1 MEIRYLGHASFHLK
15 GKSASVVTDP
25 FDKEKVGLK
34 FPSVSAEIITVSHDH
49 PDHNVVKGVEGTPL
63 ILDLPGEFEKEGI
76 RVSGF
81 ATFHD
86 KENGAKRGKNIV
98 YKIEI
103 DNVSILHCGDLGHV
117 FNDETLEEIGTVDVL
132 LVPVGG
138 VYTID
143 STEALQIIKQIDP
156 KIVIP
161 MHYKVDGMTETFKDL
176 APVEDFLTKMGIA
189 IEEKT
194 KKLVVK
200 SEDESEQMKT
210 IVMEAV

>member
-49 PDHNVVKGVEGTPL
+49 SDHNAIKGVEGTPL

-200 SEDESEQMKT
+200 PEDESEQMKT